1 MTKTPLLLAASALI
15 LSSCTLAGAALG
27 VGATAGIAAS
37 QEGGLGRAVD
47 DAGIQIAI
55 NDLWFK
61 YSVEAFRKLDLTINN
76 GRVLVTGVVQNPEHR
91 VEAIRLAWQPKGVQQ
106 VINEIRVAEST
117 GITGY
122 AKDTWIT
129 TRLRGAMTLEREVE
143 SINYSIDTVQGTVY
157 LMGFANS
164 QTELNRVVQ
173 LARTISGVQSVV
185 SYVQVYQKSEGY
197 VPGQPVQNQNSNTP
211 DYVRQTY
218 SDAPADGQGYSQNQD
233 PIVIAPEAQYQDMSG
248 AVDDPS
254 RPYIVRDPV
263 QADNLRARDMQV
275 ERVNQ
280 TNDVYSQPITREN
293 LQWNE

>member
-1 MTKTPLLLAASALI
+1 MKHTPLLLAASALI

-37 QEGGLGRAVD
+37 QEGGLSRAVD
-47 DAGIQIAI
+47 DAAIQIAI

-106 VINEIRVAEST
+106 VINEIRVAESS
-117 GITGY
+117 GITGF

-129 TRLRGAMTLEREVE
+129 TRLRGALTFERDVE

-164 QTELNRVVQ
+164 QRELNRVAE
-173 LARTISGVQSVV
+173 LARTISGVQGVV
-185 SYVQVYQKSEGY
+185 SYVQVYQAKEDF
-197 VPGQPVQNQNSNTP
+197 VPGGQQVAPVE
-211 DYVRQTY
+211 RQTY
-218 SDAPADGQGYSQNQD
+218 GSMQPAGQQNVQPSQE
-233 PIVIAPEAQYQDMSG
+233 PIVIAPQAQYEDRSVQ
-248 AVDDPS
+248 AVGGNDPS

-263 QADNLRARDMQV
+263 QAENLRARDAQV
-275 ERVNQ
+275 QRVNEA
-280 TNDVYSQPITREN
+280 NKVYSQPVEREN
-293 LQWNE
+293 IQWNE

>member
-15 LSSCTLAGAALG
+15 LSSCTVAGAALG

-117 GITGY
+117 GITGF

-129 TRLRGAMTLEREVE
+129 TRLRGAMTLERDVE

-157 LMGFANS
+157 LMGYANS
-164 QTELNRVVQ
+164 QKELNRVVQ

-197 VPGQPVQNQNSNTP
+197 VPGQPVQGQNSNTP

-218 SDAPADGQGYSQNQD
+218 SEAPADGQGYSQD
-233 PIVIAPEAQYQDMSG
+233 PIVIAPEAQYQDQG
-248 AVDDPS
+248 AEYDS
-254 RPYIVRDPV
+254 SQPYIVRDPV
-263 QADNLRARDMQV
+263 QADNLRARDMQIN
-275 ERVNQ
+275 RVNE
-280 TNDVYSQPITREN
+280 TNDVYSQPIESEN
-293 LQWNE
+293 VQWNQ